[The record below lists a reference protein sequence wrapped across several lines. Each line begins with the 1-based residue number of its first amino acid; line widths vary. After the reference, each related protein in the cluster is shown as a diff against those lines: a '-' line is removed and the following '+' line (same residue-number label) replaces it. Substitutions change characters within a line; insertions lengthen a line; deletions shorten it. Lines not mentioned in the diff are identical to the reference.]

1 MPDLNNLPPHILQ
14 QVKECADVLRSGG
27 IAAYP
32 TDTVYGL
39 GAEIYNE
46 SAVKK
51 IYAAKQRPL
60 NLPLPVLINDLSM
73 LKELVADIPAAA
85 NRLMAAC
92 WPGALTLVFNK
103 ASDFNST
110 VLAGASKIA
119 IRMPDHAITLRLI
132 RETGCPIVGTSANL
146 HGLPAVLTAAE
157 VRQQLGNG
165 VEYILDAGSCPGGAE
180 STIVDIT
187 TEPPLI
193 LRRGAV
199 SEKELTNYLK

>member
-1 MPDLNNLPPHILQ
+1 
-14 QVKECADVLRSGG
+14 
-27 IAAYP
+27 
-32 TDTVYGL
+32 
-39 GAEIYNE
+39 
-46 SAVKK
+46 
-51 IYAAKQRPL
+51 
-60 NLPLPVLINDLSM
+60 
-73 LKELVADIPAAA
+73 
-85 NRLMAAC
+85 
-92 WPGALTLVFNK
+92 
-103 ASDFNST
+103 
-110 VLAGASKIA
+110 
-119 IRMPDHAITLRLI
+119 MPDHAITLRLI

-146 HGLPAVLTAAE
+146 HGLPAALTAAE